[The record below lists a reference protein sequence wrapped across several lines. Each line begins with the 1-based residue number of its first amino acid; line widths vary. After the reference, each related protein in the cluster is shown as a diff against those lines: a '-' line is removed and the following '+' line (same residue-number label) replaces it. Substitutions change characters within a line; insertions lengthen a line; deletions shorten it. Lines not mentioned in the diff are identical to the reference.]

1 MPEAHRLLGFILMQL
16 GAPRRA
22 RDEYAK
28 LKAEVELLLI
38 QARTALNPSIDVQVA
53 LNDLQACFPNDELIN
68 EAVHL
73 NSNTE

>member
-1 MPEAHRLLGFILMQL
+1 MDCASQI
-16 GAPRRA
+16 PRRA

-28 LKAEVELLLI
+28 SKAEVELLLM
-38 QARTALNPSIDVQVA
+38 QAQTALDPSIDVQVA
-53 LNDLQACFPNDELIN
+53 LNDLQARFPNDELIN